1 MRWQFLLG
9 TVVAAATVAG
19 CVGTK
24 DIEAIQTQ
32 NRDIQRQVALAQQVA
47 SSKDEVAR
55 LEARM
60 SEQTS
65 ALLKSEADMQIGLQR
80 LSEQIERLEANLAE
94 TSFRLNDLSQ
104 QIAAT
109 NQELRAVRNS
119 VGSAAAPG
127 QPGAATSSPPAV
139 PDDPQA
145 LYEAA
150 RNDYVR
156 GNYELAILGF
166 RRYLEAFPDSE
177 LADNARYWMG
187 ECNFSQGNYQQ
198 AIREFDGILR
208 DYPRSDKLASA
219 LLKKGYAFLQMGRLS
234 EGRAQLRSV
243 INTYSGS
250 DEAVLAQQRLD
261 ALAGSS

>member
-1 MRWQFLLG
+1 MRWRSLL
-9 TVVAAATVAG
+9 VSVLAATTVAG

-32 NRDIQRQVALAQQVA
+32 NRDIQRQVASAQQVA
-47 SSKDEVAR
+47 STKEEVTR
-55 LEARM
+55 LEA
-60 SEQTS
+60 QINAHTS
-65 ALLKSEADMQIGLQR
+65 ALLKSEADVQVGLQR
-80 LSEQIERLEANLAE
+80 LSDQIEQLEANLAD
-94 TSFRLNDLSQ
+94 TTFRLNDLSQ

-109 NQELRAVRNS
+109 NQELRAVRIALGTNAS
-119 VGSAAAPG
+119 GASSAAPTA
-127 QPGAATSSPPAV
+127 QA

-145 LYEAA
+145 LYESA

-177 LADNARYWMG
+177 LADNARYWIG

-198 AIREFDGILR
+198 AIREFDRILA

-219 LLKKGYAFLQMGRLS
+219 LLKKGYAYLQMGRIQ
-234 EGRAQLRSV
+234 EGRTQLRSV
-243 INTYSGS
+243 IGTYAGS
-250 DEAVLAQQRLD
+250 DEALLAQQRLD
-261 ALAGSS
+261 SLSE

>member
-1 MRWQFLLG
+1 MRWRSLL
-9 TVVAAATVAG
+9 VSVLAATTVAG

-32 NRDIQRQVALAQQVA
+32 NRDISRQVANAQQVA
-47 SSKDEVAR
+47 STKEEVAR
-55 LEARM
+55 LEARIN
-60 SEQTS
+60 EHTS
-65 ALLKSEADMQIGLQR
+65 ALLKSEADVQVGLQR
-80 LSEQIERLEANLAE
+80 LSDQIEQLEANLAD
-94 TSFRLNDLSQ
+94 TTFRLNDLSQ

-109 NQELRAVRNS
+109 NQELRAVRIAM
-119 VGSAAAPG
+119 GSNPAASR
-127 QPGAATSSPPAV
+127 QPAAQT

-145 LYEAA
+145 LYESS

-166 RRYLEAFPDSE
+166 RGYLESFPDSE
-177 LADNARYWMG
+177 LADNARYWIG

-198 AIREFDGILR
+198 AIREFDRILA

-219 LLKKGYAFLQMGRLS
+219 LLKKGYAYLQMGRVQ
-234 EGRAQLRSV
+234 EGRTQLRNV
-243 INTYSGS
+243 ISTYAGS

-261 ALAGSS
+261 SISG